1 MLVKSSGSS
10 ASPPSIFLF
19 QRNINDSKRLAEFD
33 IFMEP
38 A

>member
-1 MLVKSSGSS
+1 MLVKSRGSS

-33 IFMEP
+33 IFMEL